1 MNDDG
6 VASLFVMV
14 VLALLVLAGLWIV
27 MTPFAGYF
35 VDLMNERIAA
45 GTVSAQTADAFAFN
59 VTIFT
64 FWPAFLLWALH
75 TKVLLIIRAL
85 YERRV
90 NPYD

>member
-1 MNDDG
+1 MPLNEDA
-6 VASLFVMV
+6 VAWSFVMV

-35 VDLMNERIAA
+35 VDTMNERIEA
-45 GTVSAQTADAFAFN
+45 GAVSAQTADAFAFN

-64 FWPAFLLWALH
+64 FWPAFALGA
-75 TKVLLIIRAL
+75 LFLFSIIRAL
-85 YERRV
+85 YERV